1 MGYLSDCKIA
11 AIAAKQQFWIMQPI
25 LDYGMAMKSKWGV
38 LNWQNIWW
46 KRTPFLGYILR
57 GFPSSRVCAH
67 VHFWQARDGPW
78 NFLVSDAWREGS
90 CVHCLEAIGP
100 FVKCAGN
107 TQEWMGRPLSLA
119 ICGYNFWHIF
129 LLLVSFQNA
138 FVVLA
143 KLKID

>member
-1 MGYLSDCKIA
+1 MEICRITKLA
-11 AIAAKQQFWIMQPI
+11 AIAAKQQFWTTQIL
-25 LDYGMAMKSKWGV
+25 LDYGSAMKSKWGFE
-38 LNWQNIWW
+38 LTNICIE
-46 KRTPFLGYILR
+46 KGAPFSAQILR
-57 GFPSSRVCAH
+57 GFLSSRVCAH
-67 VHFWQARDGPW
+67 VHFLQARVGPW
-78 NFLVSDAWREGS
+78 YFLVSEAWREGS
-90 CVHCLEAIGP
+90 CVHCVEANGH